1 MANELVMQVMRELA
15 RRSGSGPVSSA
26 RGREASSSGSGAS
39 GSELRSELRSELKPA
54 SKPGLGLDSKEERF
68 LRRLADGDRASNGAG
83 GAASGRPAEGR
94 SMDSYLE
101 RGRETRAPMSA
112 GKAER
117 HEVERH
123 EMSVSR
129 QSRFGRG
136 RSAIGLDEL
145 AEREGRGRS

>member
-1 MANELVMQVMRELA
+1 M
-15 RRSGSGPVSSA
+15 
-26 RGREASSSGSGAS
+26 
-39 GSELRSELRSELKPA
+39 RSELRPT
-54 SKPGLGLDSKEERF
+54 SKPGLGLDSKEEDF
-68 LRRLADGDRASNGAG
+68 LRRLADGGRASNGAG
-83 GAASGRPAEGR
+83 ATVGCPVEGR

-101 RGRETRAPMSA
+101 RGRETRVPMSA

>member
-26 RGREASSSGSGAS
+26 RGRGASSSGSGAS
-39 GSELRSELRSELKPA
+39 GSELRSELRPT
-54 SKPGLGLDSKEERF
+54 SKPGLGLDSREEDF
-68 LRRLADGDRASNGAG
+68 LRRLADGGRASNGAG
-83 GAASGRPAEGR
+83 ATVGRPAEGWNTG
-94 SMDSYLE
+94 SYPE
-101 RGRETRAPMSA
+101 RGRETRAPGFA

-117 HEVERH
+117 HEAERRDRGGARQIR
-123 EMSVSR
+123 SV
-129 QSRFGRG
+129 RG

>member
-15 RRSGSGPVSSA
+15 RRPGSVPVISA
-26 RGREASSSGSGAS
+26 RVREASSSGSGAS
-39 GSELRSELRSELKPA
+39 GSELRSELRPT
-54 SKPGLGLDSKEERF
+54 SKPGLGLDSREEDF
-68 LRRLADGDRASNGAG
+68 LRRLADGGRASNGA

>member
-1 MANELVMQVMRELA
+1 MANELVMQVMKELA
-15 RRSGSGPVSSA
+15 RRPGSGPVVSA
-26 RGREASSSGSGAS
+26 RVREASSSGSRAS
-39 GSELRSELRSELKPA
+39 GSELRSELRPA
-54 SKPGLGLDSKEERF
+54 SKPDLGLDSREERF
-68 LRRLADGDRASNGAG
+68 LRLLANGGRASNGAG
-83 GAASGRPAEGR
+83 AAGRPAEGR

>member
-15 RRSGSGPVSSA
+15 RRPGSGPVISV
-26 RGREASSSGSGAS
+26 RGREAFSS
-39 GSELRSELRSELKPA
+39 GSELRPA

-68 LRRLADGDRASNGAG
+68 LRRLADGGRASNGAG
-83 GAASGRPAEGR
+83 ATVGRPAEGW
-94 SMDSYLE
+94 STDSYPE

-117 HEVERH
+117 C

>member
-1 MANELVMQVMRELA
+1 MANELVMQVMKELA
-15 RRSGSGPVSSA
+15 RRPGSVPVISA
-26 RGREASSSGSGAS
+26 RVKEASSSGSGAS
-39 GSELRSELRSELKPA
+39 GSELRPA
-54 SKPGLGLDSKEERF
+54 SKPDLGLDSKEERF
-68 LRRLADGDRASNGAG
+68 LRRLADGGRASNGAG
-83 GAASGRPAEGR
+83 GAASGRLAEGR

>member
-1 MANELVMQVMRELA
+1 MANELVMQVMKELA
-15 RRSGSGPVSSA
+15 RRPGSGPVVSA
-26 RGREASSSGSGAS
+26 RVREASSSGSRAS
-39 GSELRSELRSELKPA
+39 GSELRSELRPELRPA
-54 SKPGLGLDSKEERF
+54 SKPDLGLDSKEEDF
-68 LRRLADGDRASNGAG
+68 LRRLADGGRASNGAG
-83 GAASGRPAEGR
+83 ATVGRPAEGW
-94 SMDSYLE
+94 STGSYLE

-123 EMSVSR
+123 EMSVPR

-145 AEREGRGRS
+145 AEREGGGRP

>member
-39 GSELRSELRSELKPA
+39 GSELRSELRPT
-54 SKPGLGLDSKEERF
+54 SKPGLGLDSREEDF
-68 LRRLADGDRASNGAG
+68 LRRLADGGRASDGAG
-83 GAASGRPAEGR
+83 ATVGRPAEGW
-94 SMDSYLE
+94 STDSYPE
-101 RGRETRAPMSA
+101 RGRETRAPGFA

-117 HEVERH
+117 HEAERRDRGGARQIR
-123 EMSVSR
+123 SV
-129 QSRFGRG
+129 RG

>member
-1 MANELVMQVMRELA
+1 MANELVMQVMKELA
-15 RRSGSGPVSSA
+15 RRPGSVPVISA
-26 RGREASSSGSGAS
+26 RVKEASSSGSGAS
-39 GSELRSELRSELKPA
+39 GSELRPA
-54 SKPGLGLDSKEERF
+54 SKPGLGLDSREERF
-68 LRRLADGDRASNGAG
+68 LRRLADGGRASNGAG

>member
-1 MANELVMQVMRELA
+1 MQMANELVMQVMRELA
-15 RRSGSGPVSSA
+15 RRPGSGPVISV
-26 RGREASSSGSGAS
+26 RGREAFSS
-39 GSELRSELRSELKPA
+39 GSELRPA

-68 LRRLADGDRASNGAG
+68 LRRLADGGRASNGAG

-94 SMDSYLE
+94 STDLCLE

-117 HEVERH
+117 C

>member
-26 RGREASSSGSGAS
+26 RGRGASSSGSGAS
-39 GSELRSELRSELKPA
+39 GSELRSELRPT
-54 SKPGLGLDSKEERF
+54 SKPGLGLDSREEDF
-68 LRRLADGDRASNGAG
+68 LRRLADGGRASNGAG
-83 GAASGRPAEGR
+83 ATVGRPAEGR
-94 SMDSYLE
+94 STDSYPE
-101 RGRETRAPMSA
+101 RGRETRAPGFA

-117 HEVERH
+117 HEAERRDRGGARQIR
-123 EMSVSR
+123 SV
-129 QSRFGRG
+129 RG

>member
-39 GSELRSELRSELKPA
+39 GSELRSELRPT
-54 SKPGLGLDSKEERF
+54 SKPGLGLDSREEDF
-68 LRRLADGDRASNGAG
+68 LRRLADGGRASNGAG

>member
-26 RGREASSSGSGAS
+26 RGRGASSSGSGAS
-39 GSELRSELRSELKPA
+39 GSELRSELRPT
-54 SKPGLGLDSKEERF
+54 SKPGLGLDSREEDF
-68 LRRLADGDRASNGAG
+68 LRRLADGGRASNGAG
-83 GAASGRPAEGR
+83 ATVGRPAEGW
-94 SMDSYLE
+94 STDSYPE
-101 RGRETRAPMSA
+101 RGRETRAPGFA

-117 HEVERH
+117 HEAERRDRGGARQIR
-123 EMSVSR
+123 SV
-129 QSRFGRG
+129 RG

>member
-1 MANELVMQVMRELA
+1 MR
-15 RRSGSGPVSSA
+15 
-26 RGREASSSGSGAS
+26 
-39 GSELRSELRSELKPA
+39 PA
-54 SKPGLGLDSKEERF
+54 SKPGLGLDSREEDF
-68 LRRLADGDRASNGAG
+68 LRRLADGGRASNGA

-101 RGRETRAPMSA
+101 RGRETRALMSA

>member
-26 RGREASSSGSGAS
+26 RGRGASSSGSGAS
-39 GSELRSELRSELKPA
+39 GSELRSELRPT
-54 SKPGLGLDSKEERF
+54 SKPGLGLDSREEDF
-68 LRRLADGDRASNGAG
+68 LRRLADGGRASNGAG
-83 GAASGRPAEGR
+83 ATVGRPAEGW
-94 SMDSYLE
+94 STDSNPE
-101 RGRETRAPMSA
+101 RGQETRAPGFA

-117 HEVERH
+117 HEAERRDRGGARQIR
-123 EMSVSR
+123 SV
-129 QSRFGRG
+129 RG

>member
-15 RRSGSGPVSSA
+15 RRSGSVPVISA
-26 RGREASSSGSGAS
+26 RGRGASSSGSGAS
-39 GSELRSELRSELKPA
+39 GSELRSELRPA
-54 SKPGLGLDSKEERF
+54 SKPGLGLDSREERF
-68 LRRLADGDRASNGAG
+68 LRRLADGGRASNGAG

>member
-39 GSELRSELRSELKPA
+39 GSELRSELRPT
-54 SKPGLGLDSKEERF
+54 SKPGLGLDSREEDF
-68 LRRLADGDRASNGAG
+68 LRRLADGGRASNGAG
-83 GAASGRPAEGR
+83 ATVGRPAEGW
-94 SMDSYLE
+94 STDSYPE
-101 RGRETRAPMSA
+101 RGRETRAPGFA

-117 HEVERH
+117 HEAERRDRGGARQIR
-123 EMSVSR
+123 SV
-129 QSRFGRG
+129 RG